1 MFLPPYKQSFFF
13 YQLKII
19 LKRKWFIQTKGWCYK
34 GVWNFEV
41 LHIINIYCKKC
52 YKIWKCS
59 VLFSGPWFTGS
70 IKRLSLLFF
79 RFLRILPC
87 LNTADVVT
95 LELLKIILKCSLKID
110 VVLFYLSF
118 KSWNWCSKV
127 AQCGIFDSIKVLC

>member
-1 MFLPPYKQSFFF
+1 M
-13 YQLKII
+13 
-19 LKRKWFIQTKGWCYK
+19 
-34 GVWNFEV
+34 WNSEV

-70 IKRLSLLFF
+70 VKRLSLLFF
-79 RFLRILPC
+79 RFLTILPW

-127 AQCGIFDSIKVLC
+127 AQCGIFDSIKDLCWIHFLMFILVCFSCILSLHSQNTQKYYM

>member
-19 LKRKWFIQTKGWCYK
+19 FQRKWFIQTKGWYYK
-34 GVWNFEV
+34 GVWNSEV

-70 IKRLSLLFF
+70 VKRLSLLFF
-79 RFLRILPC
+79 RFLTILPW

-127 AQCGIFDSIKVLC
+127 AQCGIFD

>member
-1 MFLPPYKQSFFF
+1 M
-13 YQLKII
+13 
-19 LKRKWFIQTKGWCYK
+19 
-34 GVWNFEV
+34 
-41 LHIINIYCKKC
+41 C

-70 IKRLSLLFF
+70 VKRLSLLFL
-79 RFLRILPC
+79 RFLPILPW

-127 AQCGIFDSIKVLC
+127 AQCGIFDSIKDLCYIHFLNVHCGLFFLYFIPPFTKHSKVLYVINVQIRDLQVIRKQNF

>member
-1 MFLPPYKQSFFF
+1 MFLPPYKQSFF
-13 YQLKII
+13 LSIKDNI
-19 LKRKWFIQTKGWCYK
+19 LTEMIYTNERLIFYK
-34 GVWNFEV
+34 GVRNFEV

-70 IKRLSLLFF
+70 VKRLSLLFF
-79 RFLRILPC
+79 RFLTILPW

-118 KSWNWCSKV
+118 KSWNWCSNV
-127 AQCGIFDSIKVLC
+127 AQCGIFDSIKDLC